1 MGGIIER
8 QKEIKRRRTRRKKYK
23 LLQRRLEKASVS
35 EKAVIAAKIRR
46 MGIGAEAVIANFGL
60 AER

>member
-1 MGGIIER
+1 MGGIVER
-8 QKEIKRRRTRRKKYK
+8 QKEIRRRRTRRKKYK
-23 LLQRRLEKASVS
+23 LLKRRLTKASVS
-35 EKAVIAAKIRR
+35 EKVLIAAKIRK